1 MPWTMVKE
9 MNEMSYGSDGS
20 KMNWIIEVDNVIR
33 EELRLSEYVMMW
45 CKPIKDSLSL
55 SLSVNI

>member
-20 KMNWIIEVDNVIR
+20 KMNCWIIEVDNVTR
-33 EELRLSEYVMMW
+33 KELRLSEYVIM
-45 CKPIKDSLSL
+45 
-55 SLSVNI
+55 

>member
-20 KMNWIIEVDNVIR
+20 KMNWITEVDNVTR
-33 EELRLSEYVMMW
+33 KELRLSEYVIM
-45 CKPIKDSLSL
+45 
-55 SLSVNI
+55 